1 MTHCSVKWAD
11 ESLQLLPE
19 HALWW
24 PAQHTLFIADLHLGK
39 AASFRALGQ
48 PVPAGST
55 HDNLQRLTQLVN
67 HHAAKHIVCLGDF
80 LHAVTGRTPMV
91 LQALRDWRER
101 HKSVDIT
108 LVRGNH
114 DRHAGDPPDGLGMS
128 VMDEP
133 WLIGPF
139 AACHHP
145 QFHPTHFVLAGHTHP
160 VVSLH
165 GAARDRLTLPCF
177 VKNERQV
184 TLPAFGAF
192 TGGSRLPKHSRQR
205 IFAIGG
211 GRVWPVP
218 PLAQPQRAMDAR
230 VRQKE

>member
-1 MTHCSVKWAD
+1 MTHCPVQWAN

-19 HALWW
+19 QALWW
-24 PAQHTLFIADLHLGK
+24 PANQMLFIADLHLGK

-55 HDNLQRLTQLVN
+55 QDNLHRLTQLID
-67 HHAAKHIVCLGDF
+67 HHTPKHIVCLGDF

-91 LQALRDWRER
+91 LQALEDWRER
-101 HKSVDIT
+101 HKSVRIT

-114 DRHAGDPPDGLGMS
+114 DRHAGNPPVGLEIV

-145 QFHPTHFVLAGHTHP
+145 QIHPTHFVLAGHTHP
-160 VVSLH
+160 AISLH
-165 GAARDRLTLPCF
+165 GAARDRLRLPCF
-177 VKNERQV
+177 VKNDRQA

-192 TGGSRLPKHSRQR
+192 TGASNVETHSHQR

-211 GRVWPVP
+211 GRVWAVP
-218 PLAQPQRAMDAR
+218 PPA
-230 VRQKE
+230 